1 MHHQKDTHTEAAI
14 YWSAVSL
21 IVCEGLSVGAAAERL
36 GIENGRLRNI
46 LRRRLGGSI
55 GLRSDGERRREREN
69 RDHQKESAAA
79 WHSVLPVARRLCQC
93 SRSAAGSI
101 SRSCT
106 SMEVGL

>member
-46 LRRRLGGSI
+46 LRRRRRRLAE
-55 GLRSDGERRREREN
+55 GLRGPIRPLDEC
-69 RDHQKESAAA
+69 H
-79 WHSVLPVARRLCQC
+79 
-93 SRSAAGSI
+93 
-101 SRSCT
+101 
-106 SMEVGL
+106 